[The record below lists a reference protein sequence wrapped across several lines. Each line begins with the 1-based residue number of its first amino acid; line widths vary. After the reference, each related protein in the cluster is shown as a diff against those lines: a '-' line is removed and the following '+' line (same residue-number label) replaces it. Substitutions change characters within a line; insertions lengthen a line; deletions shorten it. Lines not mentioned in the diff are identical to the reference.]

1 MWTQHTTAKF
11 LQGFRKRYTTTLVE
25 RLNVSGGMLKLRV
38 RFKSILNIFEYQAV
52 VSTINFKTIL

>member
-1 MWTQHTTAKF
+1 M
-11 LQGFRKRYTTTLVE
+11 LVE
-25 RLNVSGGMLKLRV
+25 RLNVSGRMLKLRV